1 MLSYSCSCFFPVPTV
16 SGWSIS
22 KPKPLGSSSKRRGC
36 HTCAAMPAAGRC
48 FLCTVDWHSSFAQPS
63 YYFTQSLFLSLLQ
76 WTADCSEQLDG
87 SCSPSRGKGSS
98 SHEHNQV
105 GFVFS
110 SSCPE
115 LCLYFL
121 HCLAWE
127 GLPAVPLLWKGRC
140 VPLLGIWKLIP
151 AHTMGGG
158 QHPDVQMDAFIQELK
173 GEKYGVSHLF
183 RKTFL
188 LSPVWG
194 SC

>member
-1 MLSYSCSCFFPVPTV
+1 MLSYSCSCVFPLPSV

-36 HTCAAMPAAGRC
+36 HTCTAMPAAGRC
-48 FLCTVDWHSSFAQPS
+48 FLCAVDWRSSFVQPS

-110 SSCPE
+110 SSSPE
-115 LCLYFL
+115 LCPYFL

-127 GLPAVPLLWKGRC
+127 VLPAFSFLWKGRHI
-140 VPLLGIWKLIP
+140 PLLAIQKLVP
-151 AHTMGGG
+151 AQTTGGG
-158 QHPDVQMDAFIQELK
+158 QHPDVRMDAVTRSLK
-173 GEKYGVSHLF
+173 GKKEEVSHLF
-183 RKTFL
+183 QKIFL
-188 LSPVWG
+188 LPVQG